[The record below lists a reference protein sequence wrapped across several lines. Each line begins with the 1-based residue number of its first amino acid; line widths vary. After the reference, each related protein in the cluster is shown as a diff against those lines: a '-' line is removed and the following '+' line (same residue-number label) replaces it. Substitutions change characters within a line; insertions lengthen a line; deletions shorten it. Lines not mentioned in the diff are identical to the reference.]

1 MEDVFANILFGVFIL
16 GVIVL
21 AISLFFYYDL
31 LRHRDFIRMAA
42 ILGLRYHYRSY
53 ALHRR
58 FSFLF
63 QLRRGR
69 GRHAF
74 NILRGVRNG
83 NDVLVFDYLFTSG
96 VGKEKQKH
104 YSSFAVMGHGKDCP
118 PLRIYPRPMLDE
130 LGRIIG
136 FDEVF
141 FDAPE
146 FDAQFVVFATEESFA
161 RLVCH
166 AALVDYLLRHP
177 DLSLEIEPH
186 WMALGTQ
193 ALLIPEEIPRRLRQL
208 EKVRLLLPL

>member
-1 MEDVFANILFGVFIL
+1 MEDVFTNILFGVFLL

-21 AISLFFYYDL
+21 AISLFFYYEL

-42 ILGLRYHYRSY
+42 ILGLRYYYRSY

-74 NILRGVRNG
+74 NILQGNRNG
-83 NDVLVFDYLFTSG
+83 YEVLVFDYLFTSG
-96 VGKEKQKH
+96 MGKTKQKH
-104 YSSFAVMGHGKDCP
+104 YSSFVVMHHGKDCP
-118 PLRIYPRPMLDE
+118 PLRIYPRAMLEE

-136 FDEVF
+136 FDEF
-141 FDAPE
+141 FFNAPE
-146 FDAQFVVFATEESFA
+146 FDAKFVVFATDESFA

-166 AALVDYLLRHP
+166 AALVDYMLHHP
-177 DLSLEIEPH
+177 DLSLEIDPH

-208 EKVRLLLPL
+208 EKIRVMLPQ